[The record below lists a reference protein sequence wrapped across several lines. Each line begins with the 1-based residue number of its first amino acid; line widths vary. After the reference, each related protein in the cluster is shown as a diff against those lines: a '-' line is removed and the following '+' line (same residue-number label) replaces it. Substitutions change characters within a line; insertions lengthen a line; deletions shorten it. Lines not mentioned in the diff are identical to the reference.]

1 MDVPESI
8 GLENIFKNFIGK
20 GKKKKK
26 IIFFYNLLY
35 FLWEWYQTFLKYRE
49 NGSIWSFRFP
59 LVGVIIERTEN
70 KREKM
75 LFVVVWLRMERERE
89 RFWWDLWVFSP
100 GL

>member
-20 GKKKKK
+20 EKKKKK

-49 NGSIWSFRFP
+49 NGSIWSFRFR
-59 LVGVIIERTEN
+59 LVGVIIERMEN
-70 KREKM
+70 KREKSREKM

-89 RFWWDLWVFSP
+89 RERERF
-100 GL
+100 